1 MFDDD
6 HELPEDLGAL
16 GYQLMAQA
24 SDLEQ
29 TYPSQ
34 VNARTQVFVGQHSGA
49 RRPTSLTQL
58 AVALSIGSVI
68 AVVLVAVFGSVFV
81 AWDIL
86 TPRRQR
92 NWVVQARPAQD
103 VSKPSAVPTQ
113 RDTAEFVAV
122 ADASA
127 KEASG
132 DRFSVRELVASADML
147 EEQTEADAE
156 LSDAQ
161 KIELLEKALD
171 RYRSV
176 IIYLQDEIQTRDEE
190 RAAQAQQLQN
200 LEQRLRLLEALPAE
214 AESTR

>member
-1 MFDDD
+1 M
-6 HELPEDLGAL
+6 
-16 GYQLMAQA
+16 
-24 SDLEQ
+24 
-29 TYPSQ
+29 
-34 VNARTQVFVGQHSGA
+34 
-49 RRPTSLTQL
+49 
-58 AVALSIGSVI
+58 
-68 AVVLVAVFGSVFV
+68 
-81 AWDIL
+81 
-86 TPRRQR
+86 
-92 NWVVQARPAQD
+92 VQARPAQD

-122 ADASA
+122 AAASA